1 MGSASRTA
9 QLRHRA
15 AGKVEPAAIARR
27 LGSVVHW
34 PGAAEVRERTWRVVA
49 QTPDYDAWLIAW
61 PTGGTIDLHDHGD
74 SRGALHVISGTLVET
89 MPWRDDADRLSLVRL
104 EVPAGVTRDFDAGH
118 VHDVRNEGSVAALSV
133 HVYSPPLTS
142 MLYYD
147 CFEDRLVPRERA
159 WTDVDAG
166 GTATSLLSDQPALHL
181 VAR

>member
-1 MGSASRTA
+1 MRSASPA
-9 QLRHRA
+9 LVHQNA
-15 AGKVEPAAIARR
+15 ASHVDPAAIARR

-34 PGAAEVRERTWRVVA
+34 PGAGEVRERTWRVVA
-49 QTPDYDAWLIAW
+49 QTSEYDAWVIAW

-89 MPWRDDADRLSLVRL
+89 MPWRDDADRLRLVRL
-104 EVPAGVTRDFDAGH
+104 EVPAGVTRAFDAGH

-147 CFEDRLVPRERA
+147 CFEDRVVPRERA
-159 WTDVDAG
+159 WTDEGARAAHGVPPA
-166 GTATSLLSDQPALHL
+166 DQRALHL
-181 VAR
+181 VAP